1 MSKEKLGDIL
11 IVDDDPYILRYA
23 TSLLGEAGYSIDTS
37 ENAGDAL
44 NKLKEKTFDAILTD
58 IKMPGIS
65 GIQLLESI
73 HAFKKDIPVILM
85 TAYAELDTAVDAIK
99 KGAFDFIVKPY
110 RTEQLLHSIQKAV
123 RYNKLLLIEKDYK
136 NILED
141 TVKEKTKEL
150 SDALIMVKNAS
161 REMIERLTAAAEYR
175 DDVTGNHIK
184 RMGLY
189 SRMIAEVLNMP
200 ADFVEM
206 IEIASPMHDIGKIG
220 IPDGILLKKGPL
232 TPEEFEIIK
241 THTMIGYKILS
252 GSSYPFIQMAAS
264 IALNHHERLNGTG
277 YPRGL
282 KDEGIPVEGRI
293 VMLADQYDAMRSER
307 PYKPAF
313 EHTTVLNI
321 ITKGDGR
328 TMPEHFDP
336 DVLNAFKKVSPE
348 FNKIFEK
355 LGG

>member
-1 MSKEKLGDIL
+1 MSEEKLGDIL

-23 TSLLGEAGYSIDTS
+23 TSLLDEAGYSTVTS
-37 ENAGDAL
+37 DNASDAM
-44 NKLKEKTFDAILTD
+44 NKLKEKTFDVILTD

-65 GIQLLESI
+65 GIQLLENI
-73 HAFKKDIPVILM
+73 HASKKDIPVILM

-110 RTEQLLHSIQKAV
+110 RTEQLIHSIQKAV
-123 RYNKLLLIEKDYK
+123 RYSKLLLIERDYK
-136 NILED
+136 NILEA
-141 TVKEKTKEL
+141 TVKERTKEL
-150 SDALIMVKNAS
+150 SSALIMVKNAS

-184 RMGLY
+184 RIGLY
-189 SRMIAEVLNMP
+189 SKKIAEALNMP
-200 ADFVEM
+200 AEFVEM

-220 IPDGILLKKGPL
+220 IPDGILLKKEPL
-232 TPEEFEIIK
+232 TSEEFEIIK
-241 THTMIGYKILS
+241 THTTMGHRILS

-264 IALNHHERLNGTG
+264 IALNHHEKWDGTG
-277 YPRGL
+277 YPNGL
-282 KDEGIPVEGRI
+282 KGEEIPVEGRI

-328 TMPEHFDP
+328 TIPEHFDP
-336 DVLNAFKKVSPE
+336 HVLNAFKKITPE
-348 FNKIFEK
+348 FDKIFEK
-355 LGG
+355 LEG